1 MSVLTVRTT
10 PEQDAIIADVG
21 RRIGKKQATK
31 ILLEAVE
38 MYIKHEHEI
47 SELINALNDT
57 KCQRD
62 RYMKAIQSYQEAHA
76 GMMAFTPD

>member
-10 PEQDAIIADVG
+10 PEQDAIIAEVG
-21 RRIGKKQATK
+21 KRIGKKQATK

-47 SELINALNDT
+47 SELTNNLNCA
-57 KCQRD
+57 KRQRD
-62 RYMKAIQSYQEAHA
+62 LYMKTIRIYQEAHA
-76 GMMAFTPD
+76 GMMAITPD

>member
-10 PEQDAIIADVG
+10 PEQDAIIAEVG
-21 RRIGKKQATK
+21 KRIGKKQATK

-47 SELINALNDT
+47 SELINTLNYAEH
-57 KCQRD
+57 QRD
-62 RYMKAIQSYQEAHA
+62 LYMKTIRSYQEAHA
-76 GMMAFTPD
+76 GMMVITPD